1 MITGTSGRISL
12 TLGSISSPV
21 MPGMLMSDR
30 IRISDCSMVDAIAR
44 QRIRRRIGKIHHE
57 TLRAQIAAELLAEQ
71 RLDVGLVI
79 HHKNQNAH
87 V

>member
-1 MITGTSGRISL
+1 MMTGTSGRISF
-12 TLGSISSPV
+12 TFGSISSPV

-30 IRISDCSMVDAIAR
+30 IRISDAR
-44 QRIRRRIGKIHHE
+44 CVASIRASASAAELREIHHE
-57 TLRAQIAAELLAEQ
+57 ALRAQVAPELLAKQ

-79 HHKNQNAH
+79 DHQNQNAH